1 MKNGIRVF
9 YKNQDY
15 ILAHAG
21 DKIILEEI
29 SSVRIDIR
37 HVVFCLEVYKGV
49 FIMMASRNL
58 WVLDLNF

>member
-1 MKNGIRVF
+1 LKNGIRVF

-21 DKIILEEI
+21 DQKILEEI

-37 HVVFCLEVYKGV
+37 QVVFCLEVYKGV
-49 FIMMASRNL
+49 FVMMASRNL
-58 WVLDLNF
+58 WILDLNF